1 MQKIKL
7 QLIFPTLLLCVLAAA
22 AGCITGALTAGF
34 GRVLLWIGIF
44 RTEHL
49 ISCVPFL
56 PIAGVCMVWIYQ
68 KYGRESSQGM
78 SLIFDAADGT
88 AKRIPL
94 RLIPLLIGST
104 WLTHLC
110 GGSAGREGVAVQL
123 GAAVSHTIGSRIPWF
138 RSIPD
143 AVPILTIAGM
153 AAGFSGL
160 FHAPLAAVCFAL
172 EVLAIGKLEYRALL
186 PAAIAA
192 VTANGISVALGLET
206 FQVALPE
213 AGFAPLS
220 VPVLLLGI
228 SSGIVG
234 GIFTL
239 LLKQGKIYAA
249 KLLPNPVIRIA
260 LCGSVLAMFLLLS
273 GHGRY
278 AGLGTDLIALAC
290 DGGTIYWFDF
300 LCKLLFTVCTLAI
313 GFQGGEVTPLF
324 AIGACLGAALAPL
337 FGISPV
343 FAAALCYAA
352 VFGSASNTWLAPI
365 CIGTE
370 VFGFAYLPYFAVVC
384 TVSRLCNGNRSMY
397 GRQKPAPLFLQG
409 QK

>member
-1 MQKIKL
+1 
-7 QLIFPTLLLCVLAAA
+7 
-22 AGCITGALTAGF
+22 
-34 GRVLLWIGIF
+34 
-44 RTEHL
+44 
-49 ISCVPFL
+49 
-56 PIAGVCMVWIYQ
+56 
-68 KYGRESSQGM
+68 
-78 SLIFDAADGT
+78 
-88 AKRIPL
+88 
-94 RLIPLLIGST
+94 
-104 WLTHLC
+104 
-110 GGSAGREGVAVQL
+110 
-123 GAAVSHTIGSRIPWF
+123 
-138 RSIPD
+138 
-143 AVPILTIAGM
+143 M

-397 GRQKPAPLFLQG
+397 GRQKPAPLFCRG
-409 QK
+409 KNKTRFQKAVHDRSCTAFV

>member
-1 MQKIKL
+1 MIETIRNAWKIPELRKKIL
-7 QLIFPTLLLCVLAAA
+7 FTVFALLIFRLGSVVP
-22 AGCITGALTAGF
+22 
-34 GRVLLWIGIF
+34 
-44 RTEHL
+44 
-49 ISCVPFL
+49 VPF
-56 PIAGVCMVWIYQ
+56 IDSNM
-68 KYGRESSQGM
+68 
-78 SLIFDAADGT
+78 
-88 AKRIPL
+88 
-94 RLIPLLIGST
+94 
-104 WLTHLC
+104 
-110 GGSAGREGVAVQL
+110 L
-123 GAAVSHTIGSRIPWF
+123 GAT
-138 RSIPD
+138 
-143 AVPILTIAGM
+143 LNNM
-153 AAGFSGL
+153 
-160 FHAPLAAVCFAL
+160 
-172 EVLAIGKLEYRALL
+172 
-186 PAAIAA
+186 
-192 VTANGISVALGLET
+192 
-206 FQVALPE
+206 
-213 AGFAPLS
+213 
-220 VPVLLLGI
+220 
-228 SSGIVG
+228 G

>member
-1 MQKIKL
+1 
-7 QLIFPTLLLCVLAAA
+7 
-22 AGCITGALTAGF
+22 
-34 GRVLLWIGIF
+34 
-44 RTEHL
+44 
-49 ISCVPFL
+49 
-56 PIAGVCMVWIYQ
+56 
-68 KYGRESSQGM
+68 
-78 SLIFDAADGT
+78 
-88 AKRIPL
+88 
-94 RLIPLLIGST
+94 
-104 WLTHLC
+104 
-110 GGSAGREGVAVQL
+110 VQL
-123 GAAVSHTIGSRIPWF
+123 GAAVSHNIGCRIPWF

-239 LLKQGKIYAA
+239 LLKQGKSWAA
-249 KLLPNPVIRIA
+249 KLFPNPCCASPSAVQCWRCFSS
-260 LCGSVLAMFLLLS
+260 L
-273 GHGRY
+273 RK
-278 AGLGTDLIALAC
+278 GTLYRTRHKFDFLAC
-290 DGGTIYWFDF
+290 NGETIYWFDF

-397 GRQKPAPLFLQG
+397 GRQKPAPLFPA
-409 QK
+409 KISTFSKSRT

>member
-7 QLIFPTLLLCVLAAA
+7 QLIFPTLLLCMLAAA

-34 GRVLLWIGIF
+34 GRVLLWIGTF

-56 PIAGVCMVWIYQ
+56 P
-68 KYGRESSQGM
+68 
-78 SLIFDAADGT
+78 
-88 AKRIPL
+88 
-94 RLIPLLIGST
+94 
-104 WLTHLC
+104 
-110 GGSAGREGVAVQL
+110 
-123 GAAVSHTIGSRIPWF
+123 
-138 RSIPD
+138 
-143 AVPILTIAGM
+143 IAGM

-278 AGLGTDLIALAC
+278 TGLGTDLIALAC